1 MKNKTFDKQPR
12 ILGTTIGIRP
22 LELKDFDELHLAAS
36 DPAIWEGH
44 PMKERYK
51 IDVFKPYFSFLHGQ
65 GGTVVAFEKKTS
77 EIIGCSKYYVAPD
90 MPDSISIGF
99 TFLVR
104 SHWGGNTNFEFKRLM
119 LEHAFSVF
127 PSVWFHIDP
136 TNIRS
141 QKATAKL
148 GARHIY
154 DAMLKLQNSP
164 AEFVCYQLT
173 KDDWQKTCE
182 SRKID

>member
-1 MKNKTFDKQPR
+1 MNNKVFDRQPR
-12 ILGTTIGIRP
+12 ILGASIGIRP
-22 LELKDFDELHLAAS
+22 LELEDFDQLYAAAS

-51 IDVFKPYFSFLHGQ
+51 IDVFRPYFSFLQ
-65 GGTVVAFEKKTS
+65 EQDGTVVAFEKQTGGV
-77 EIIGCSKYYVAPD
+77 IGCSNYYVAPD

-104 SHWGGNTNFEFKRLM
+104 SHWGGKTNFELKKLM
-119 LEHAFSVF
+119 LDHAFVVF

-148 GARHIY
+148 GAKHIY
-154 DAMLKLQNSP
+154 DATLKLQNSP
-164 AEFVCYQLT
+164 AEFVCYKLT
-173 KDDWQKTCE
+173 KDEWKKVYE
-182 SRKID
+182 ARGFA